1 MLKNQRFPTF
11 TFQLTLFA
19 FVLVVFASPTFS
31 QETIDLNVNFKKGSQ
46 CRVVCD
52 FMHSGTVTIPN
63 EETGEIVSLPLS
75 VDAKLSF
82 FQRTNSQEQT
92 IRFFEKANGR
102 IKLDRG
108 TTKPELHSNN
118 QLIVARL
125 RGRAGE
131 RVELASMAGILDQA
145 ELELIQNPADPMT
158 LSPVFSHSAVREGD
172 SWEPPVEALAKMLR
186 LNRIEESKVRIL
198 LKKYDSKL
206 ARVYIMGT
214 LLGDVNDVV
223 TEMELSGI
231 AMINRIDNSLSSLKL
246 TVRERRGP
254 GQIAPGFD
262 GKTKIDIRISDAT
275 TDRLS
280 NESLAKYTGK
290 DSKIRQ
296 RVRWK
301 SESGKFSV
309 TYEPR
314 WKMIATEKDAA
325 VLRFID
331 GDELLAQCNI
341 VQLPSRPAD
350 NPLTLEDY
358 KTEVAKIIAA
368 DENAVLLAATSL
380 PTLAG
385 HMALQVSVGGQEEGV
400 PVNWFYYHV
409 TNEDGRRVTLVFTL
423 AESVSRRV
431 DPIAAQLVNEFEFEP
446 MVKKIASKKSEI
458 TENR

>member
-11 TFQLTLFA
+11 CCQLTHFA
-19 FVLVVFASPTFS
+19 LVLVVFASSAFA
-31 QETIDLNVNFKKGSQ
+31 QETIDLRVTFEKGSQ
-46 CRVVCD
+46 CRVTSD
-52 FMHSGTVTIPN
+52 FMHSGTVTVPN
-63 EETGEIVSLPLS
+63 DETGEIVPLPLN

-82 FQRTNSQEQT
+82 FQRTTSDEQS
-92 IRFFEKANGR
+92 IRFFENANGR

-108 TTKPELHSNN
+108 TTKPELNSNN

-125 RGRAGE
+125 REKSGE
-131 RVELASMAGILDQA
+131 QVELASMSGILDQA

-158 LSPVFSHSAVREGD
+158 LSAVFSREAVKEGD

-186 LNRIEESKVRIL
+186 LNRIEESKVKIL
-198 LKKYDSKL
+198 LKKYDSKS
-206 ARVYIMGT
+206 ARVYIIGT

-231 AMINRIDNSLSSLKL
+231 ATINRVDDSLSSLKL

-262 GKTKIDIRISDAT
+262 GKTKIDIRITNAT
-275 TDRLS
+275 TDKLS

-290 DSKIRQ
+290 DNKIRQ
-296 RVRWK
+296 RVRWQ
-301 SESGKFSV
+301 SEAGKFSV

-314 WKMIATEKDAA
+314 WKMIATEQDAA

-331 GDELLAQCNI
+331 GNELLAQCNI

-350 NPLTLEDY
+350 NPLTLDDY
-358 KTEVAKIIAA
+358 KTEVAKIISA
-368 DENAVLLAATSL
+368 DENAVLLAATTL

-385 HMALQVSVGGQEEGV
+385 HMALQVVVGGEEEGV

-409 TNEDGRRVTLVFTL
+409 ANEDGRRVTLVFTM
-423 AESVSRRV
+423 AESVSQRV
-431 DPIAAQLVNEFEFEP
+431 DPIAAQLVNEFKFEP
-446 MVKKIASKKSEI
+446 MAKKIASKKLEGSE
-458 TENR
+458 TK

>member
-11 TFQLTLFA
+11 TFRLSLSA

-31 QETIDLNVNFKKGSQ
+31 QETIDLNVNFEKGSQ

-52 FMHSGTVTIPN
+52 FMHSGTVTIPS

-82 FQRTNSQEQT
+82 FQRTTSQEQT

-131 RVELASMAGILDQA
+131 QVELASMAGILDQA

-158 LSPVFSHSAVREGD
+158 LSPVFSRPAVKEGD
-172 SWEPPVEALAKMLR
+172 SWQPPVEALAKMLG

-206 ARVYIMGT
+206 ARVYILGT

-223 TEMELSGI
+223 TEMELSGV

-296 RVRWK
+296 RVRWQ

-380 PTLAG
+380 PTRAG

-431 DPIAAQLVNEFEFEP
+431 DPIAAQLVNEFKFEP
-446 MVKKIASKKSEI
+446 MVKKIASKKSEV

>member
-11 TFQLTLFA
+11 CCQLTHFA
-19 FVLVVFASPTFS
+19 LALVVFASPAFA
-31 QETIDLNVNFKKGSQ
+31 QETIDLSVNFEKGAQ
-46 CRVVCD
+46 CRVVAD
-52 FMHSGTVTIPN
+52 FMHSGTVTIPS
-63 EETGEIVSLPLS
+63 EETSEIVPLPLN

-82 FQRTNSQEQT
+82 FQRTTSGEQT

-108 TTKPELHSNN
+108 TTKPELGPNN

-125 RGRAGE
+125 REKSGE
-131 RVELASMAGILDQA
+131 QVELASMTGILDQA

-158 LSPVFSHSAVREGD
+158 LSAVFSRKSVKEGD

-198 LKKYDSKL
+198 LKKYDSKS
-206 ARVYIMGT
+206 ARVYIIGT

-231 AMINRIDNSLSSLKL
+231 ATINRLDDSLSSLKL

-262 GKTKIDIRISDAT
+262 GKTKIDIRITNAT
-275 TDRLS
+275 TDELS

-296 RVRWK
+296 RVRWQ
-301 SESGKFSV
+301 SETGKFSV

-331 GDELLAQCNI
+331 GNELLAQCNI

-368 DENAVLLAATSL
+368 DENAVLLAATTL
-380 PTLAG
+380 PTRTG
-385 HMALQVSVGGQEEGV
+385 HMAMQVVVGGEEEGV

-423 AESVSRRV
+423 AESVSQRV
-431 DPIAAQLVNEFEFEP
+431 DPIAAQLVNEFKFEP
-446 MVKKIASKKSEI
+446 VAKKIASKKLEGSE
-458 TENR
+458 TK